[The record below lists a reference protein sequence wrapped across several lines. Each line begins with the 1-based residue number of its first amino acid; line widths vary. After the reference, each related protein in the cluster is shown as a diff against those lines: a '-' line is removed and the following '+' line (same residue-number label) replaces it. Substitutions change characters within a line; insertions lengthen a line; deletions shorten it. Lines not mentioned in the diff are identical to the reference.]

1 MNRQVIIPYPTRM
14 LCNTYC
20 NAVRALTGADPAER
34 SRRWVVVYSRMMVA
48 HRLLLEGCTQHSVA
62 NLLGVDHATINH
74 YRQRMGTILST
85 PGYEGEQELWYK
97 FNDTTI

>member
-1 MNRQVIIPYPTRM
+1 MNRQVIIPYPMRM

-48 HRLLLEGCTQHSVA
+48 YRLLLEGWTQHRVA
-62 NLLGVDHATINH
+62 NQLGVDHSTINH
-74 YRQRMGTILST
+74 YRQRMAIILST
-85 PGYEGEQELWYK
+85 PGYEGEQELWNK
-97 FNDTTI
+97 FNA